1 MVDEL
6 HPHPALPLGE
16 ANRWQLPDR
25 PDAAIPELAQAG
37 GSATDQVVDMNTR
50 SRARRRYIAECATTA
65 GLAVA
70 WLGCL
75 VFEVG
80 GERTAA
86 ALSNFGL
93 IAAAGAAGIACFR
106 TARFSSDRQTRMWK
120 LLGASALSWGC
131 GQTAWTW
138 YENVLGREVPF
149 PSLADVGY
157 LAAPPLAAAAL
168 LSLPFAAQSLAGRV
182 RQVLDG
188 LMIAASLLLAS
199 WVLVL
204 RPVFRAGAD
213 NVVSLAISLAYP
225 IGDVV
230 VGTIVLFVLARA
242 RMGSGAA
249 RIPLGLLGAGLVAWA
264 VADSGFAYL
273 TATES
278 YASGALIDAGW
289 FLGYLLVMLAARKP
303 EADPVD
309 EEEAHTSVD
318 SMGMFLPYIA
328 VVGALAVSTMVQV
341 QQGILDY
348 FASWTRSFIII
359 ALVGRQVLS
368 LLENL
373 SLARHLEQRVVERT
387 AELRAS
393 EQRFQA
399 LVQHSSEV
407 VILVDRDG
415 QVEYVS
421 ESMSRVFGYS
431 EAYLL
436 GRPLSNILDASAGAR
451 LREGLGDLAERPYGV
466 LELELPLRHRD
477 GRQCTVQFTIT
488 NLLDNPSVGGLV
500 LNTRDISE
508 RRQLED
514 QLVHQAFHDSLTSL
528 ANRALFKDRV
538 EHALQRTKRQ
548 TPSVAVL
555 FLDLDGFK
563 EVNDSLG
570 HEAGDRLLIQ
580 VAERLHSCVRPSD
593 TVARFGGDE
602 FAVLIEDA
610 SDEIDVTQVA
620 DRVLEGLRQPFLV
633 SGREL
638 HVRGSMG
645 IARMDSDVEG
655 ADQLLRNA
663 DLAMYRAK
671 AAGRGG
677 YERYDPEMHTE
688 LVARVQ
694 LESDLRRAL
703 EAGELYLH
711 YQPTFDLASGQVVG
725 AEALARW
732 KHPIRG
738 QVPPTEFIPLAEA
751 SGLIRPLGAWVLRE
765 ACRQAAEWQRARPQR
780 DKPLTLNINLSGR
793 QLQFPEVVDD
803 VARAL
808 RESGLPPESLVLEMT
823 ESVLMDDSENVLA
836 ILRRLKELG
845 ARLAIDDFGTG
856 YSSLSYLH
864 RFPVDMLKIDR
875 SFVERLS
882 HATDNAELART
893 IVRLGQSL
901 QLVTVAEGVED
912 STQFLAL
919 RRMGCDVGQGYYFG
933 KPMDA
938 DEIGRLIGDDLPAA
952 DRKPAT
958 TG

>member
-1 MVDEL
+1 MAVV
-6 HPHPALPLGE
+6 ALL
-16 ANRWQLPDR
+16 
-25 PDAAIPELAQAG
+25 
-37 GSATDQVVDMNTR
+37 
-50 SRARRRYIAECATTA
+50 
-65 GLAVA
+65 
-70 WLGCL
+70 WLGSL
-75 VFEVG
+75 VSGLG
-80 GERTAA
+80 GARASQA
-86 ALSNFGL
+86 ISNFGL
-93 IAAAGAAGIACFR
+93 IVAAGAAGITCIR
-106 TARFSSDRQTRMWK
+106 TARFSSPQQSRMWK
-120 LLGASALSWGC
+120 LMGYSALSWGS
-131 GQTAWTW
+131 GQAAWTW
-138 YENVLGREVPF
+138 YETVLGREVPF

-168 LSLPFAAQSLAGRV
+168 ITLPFAARSLAGRV

-204 RPVFRAGAD
+204 RPLFRSGGD
-213 NVVSLAISLAYP
+213 DLLGQVISLAYP

-230 VGTIVLFVLARA
+230 VGTIVLFILARA
-242 RMGSGAA
+242 RMGRGT
-249 RIPLGLLGAGLVAWA
+249 RGTPLPLLGGGLVAIA
-264 VADSGFAYL
+264 VADSGFVYL
-273 TATES
+273 TAVGS
-278 YASGALIDAGW
+278 YSSGALIDAGW
-289 FLGYLLVMLAARKP
+289 FLGYLMVLLAARKP
-303 EADPVD
+303 EAEAVT
-309 EEEAHTSVD
+309 EEAEESSSVD
-318 SMGMFLPYIA
+318 RMGMYLPYIA
-328 VVGALAVSTMVQV
+328 VLGSLAVSTLAQI

-348 FASWTRSFIII
+348 FASWTRSFIIV

-368 LLENL
+368 LLENS
-373 SLARHLEQRVVERT
+373 SLARHLEARVVERT

-407 VILVDRDG
+407 VILVDADAR
-415 QVEYVS
+415 VEYVS
-421 ESMSRVFGYS
+421 ESMTRVFGYS
-431 EAYLL
+431 EAHLL
-436 GRPLSNILDASAGAR
+436 GRRLTQLMDDEAGIR
-451 LREGLGDLAERPYGV
+451 LREGLAEVAERPYGV

-477 GRQCTVQFTIT
+477 GHRCTAQITIT

-538 EHALQRTKRQ
+538 DHALQRTKRQ

-570 HEAGDRLLIQ
+570 HAAGDRLLIQ
-580 VAERLHSCVRPSD
+580 VAERLRSCVRPSD

-610 SDEIDVTQVA
+610 SDDVDVVQVA
-620 DRVLEGLRQPFLV
+620 ERVLEGLRQPFV
-633 SGREL
+633 VNGRDL

-645 IARMDSDVEG
+645 IARMENDVEG
-655 ADQLLRNA
+655 ADHLLRNA

-671 AAGRGG
+671 AAGQGG

-688 LVARVQ
+688 LVQRVQ
-694 LESDLRRAL
+694 LEADLRRAL
-703 EAGELYLH
+703 EAGELFLE
-711 YQPTFDLASGQVVG
+711 YQPTFDLASGQIVG

-732 KHPIRG
+732 QHPTRG
-738 QVPPTEFIPLAEA
+738 LVPPTEFIPLAEA
-751 SGLIRPLGAWVLRE
+751 SGLIQPLGAWVLRE
-765 ACRQAAEWQRARPQR
+765 ACRQAAEWQRSTAHR
-780 DKPLTLNINLSGR
+780 DKPLALSINLSGR
-793 QLQFPEVVDD
+793 QLQVPEVVED
-803 VARAL
+803 VAAAL
-808 RESGLPPESLVLEMT
+808 RESGLQPDSLVLEMT
-823 ESVLMDDSENVLA
+823 ESVLMDDDENVLA
-836 ILRRLKELG
+836 ILQRLKGLG

-882 HATDNAELART
+882 HASDNAELART

-912 STQFLAL
+912 SAQFLAL
-919 RRMGCDVGQGYYFG
+919 RRMGCDVGQGFYFG
-933 KPMDA
+933 KPMA
-938 DEIGRLIGDDLPAA
+938 SEEITRLLGDDMVAPTRERQAVLPGPPVGE
-952 DRKPAT
+952 RSPSR
-958 TG
+958 

>member
-1 MVDEL
+1 MTMRS
-6 HPHPALPLGE
+6 G
-16 ANRWQLPDR
+16 
-25 PDAAIPELAQAG
+25 AQ
-37 GSATDQVVDMNTR
+37 
-50 SRARRRYIAECATTA
+50 RRFRAECAA
-65 GLAVA
+65 MAVVFLL
-70 WLGCL
+70 WLGSL
-75 VFEVG
+75 VWGVG
-80 GERTAA
+80 GDQATQAI
-86 ALSNFGL
+86 SNFGL
-93 IAAAGAAGIACFR
+93 IVAPMAAGLTCLR
-106 TARFSSDRQTRMWK
+106 TARFCSRQQERMWK
-120 LLGASALSWGC
+120 LMGASALCWGL

-138 YENVLGREVPF
+138 YETVLGREVPF

-168 LSLPFAAQSLAGRV
+168 ISLPFAAQSLAGRL

-204 RPVFRAGAD
+204 RPLFHSGTDDLLSQV
-213 NVVSLAISLAYP
+213 ISLAYP

-242 RMGSGAA
+242 RMGRGTRGTAL
-249 RIPLGLLGAGLVAWA
+249 PLLGAGLVAIA
-264 VADSGFAYL
+264 VADSGFVYL
-273 TATES
+273 TAS
-278 YASGALIDAGW
+278 GAYSSGALIDAGW
-289 FLGYLLVMLAARKP
+289 FLGYLLVLLAARKP
-303 EADPVD
+303 EDDQVRQ
-309 EEEAHTSVD
+309 EEETSAGVD
-318 SMGMFLPYIA
+318 RMGMYLPYIA
-328 VVGALAVSTMVQV
+328 VVGSLAVSTVAQV
-341 QQGILDY
+341 QQGILDQ
-348 FASWTRSFIII
+348 FAAWTRSFIIL

-368 LLENL
+368 LLENA
-373 SLARHLEQRVVERT
+373 SLARHLESRVVERT

-407 VILVDRDG
+407 VILVDADG
-415 QVEYVS
+415 RVEYVS
-421 ESMSRVFGYS
+421 ESMTRVFGYS
-431 EAYLL
+431 EAHLL
-436 GRPLSNILDASAGAR
+436 GRRLTQVLDSDAGVR
-451 LREGLGDLAERPYGV
+451 LREGLAEVAERPYGV

-477 GRQCTVQFTIT
+477 GHQCTVQLTVT

-538 EHALQRTKRQ
+538 DHALARTKRQ

-570 HEAGDRLLIQ
+570 HAAGDRLLIQ
-580 VAERLHSCVRPSD
+580 VAERLRSCVRPSD

-610 SDEIDVTQVA
+610 SDDIDVVQVA
-620 DRVLEGLRQPFLV
+620 DRVLEGFRQPFEV
-633 SGREL
+633 NGREL

-645 IARMDSDVEG
+645 IARMESDVDG
-655 ADQLLRNA
+655 ADHLLRNA

-688 LVARVQ
+688 LVQRVQ
-694 LESDLRRAL
+694 LEADLRRAL
-703 EAGELYLH
+703 DAGELFLQ
-711 YQPTFDLASGQVVG
+711 YQPTFDLASGQLVG

-732 KHPIRG
+732 QHPTRG
-738 QVPPTEFIPLAEA
+738 LVPPTEFIPLAEA

-765 ACRQAAEWQRARPQR
+765 ACRQAAEWQRSAGQR
-780 DKPLTLNINLSGR
+780 DKPLALNINLSGR
-793 QLQFPEVVDD
+793 QLQHPEVVDD
-803 VARAL
+803 VATAL
-808 RESGLPPESLVLEMT
+808 QESGLPPDSLVLEMT
-823 ESVLMDDSENVLA
+823 ESVLMDDNENVLD
-836 ILRRLKELG
+836 ILRRIKELG

-912 STQFLAL
+912 SAQFLAL
-919 RRMGCDVGQGYYFG
+919 RRMGCDVGQGFYFG
-933 KPMDA
+933 RPMES
-938 DEIGRLIGDDLPAA
+938 DEISRLLGEDVPAA

>member
-1 MVDEL
+1 M
-6 HPHPALPLGE
+6 
-16 ANRWQLPDR
+16 
-25 PDAAIPELAQAG
+25 
-37 GSATDQVVDMNTR
+37 TTR
-50 SRARRRYIAECATTA
+50 SGAQRRFLAECAA
-65 GLAVA
+65 MAVVALLWLVSLVWGL
-70 WLGCL
+70 
-75 VFEVG
+75 G
-80 GERTAA
+80 GDRATQAI
-86 ALSNFGL
+86 SNFGL
-93 IAAAGAAGIACFR
+93 IVASIAAGLTCLR
-106 TARFSSDRQTRMWK
+106 TARFCSRQQERMWK
-120 LLGASALSWGC
+120 LMGASALCWGL
-131 GQTAWTW
+131 GQSAWTW
-138 YENVLGREVPF
+138 YETVLGREVPF

-168 LSLPFAAQSLAGRV
+168 ISLPFAAQSLVGRL
-182 RQVLDG
+182 RQILDG

-204 RPVFRAGAD
+204 RPLFRSGGD
-213 NVVSLAISLAYP
+213 DLLSQVISLAYP

-242 RMGSGAA
+242 RMGRGT
-249 RIPLGLLGAGLVAWA
+249 RETPLPLLGGGLVAIA
-264 VADSGFAYL
+264 VADSGFVYL
-273 TATES
+273 TASGS
-278 YASGALIDAGW
+278 YSSGALIDAGW
-289 FLGYLLVMLAARKP
+289 FLGYLLVLLAARKP
-303 EADPVD
+303 EADPVRQ
-309 EEEAHTSVD
+309 EEEAAGVD
-318 SMGMFLPYIA
+318 RMGMYLPYLA
-328 VVGALAVSTMVQV
+328 VLGSLAVSTVAQV

-368 LLENL
+368 LLENS
-373 SLARHLEQRVVERT
+373 SLARHLESRVIERT

-399 LVQHSSEV
+399 LVQHSSEA
-407 VILVDRDG
+407 VILVDADG
-415 QVEYVS
+415 KVEYVS
-421 ESMSRVFGYS
+421 ESMTRVFGYS
-431 EAYLL
+431 EAHLL
-436 GRPLSNILDASAGAR
+436 GRRLTQILDSDAGAR
-451 LREGLGDLAERPYGV
+451 LREGLAEVAERPYGV
-466 LELELPLRHRD
+466 LELELPLHHRD
-477 GRQCTVQFTIT
+477 GHQCTVQFTVT

-538 EHALQRTKRQ
+538 DHALARTKRQ

-570 HEAGDRLLIQ
+570 HAAGDRLLIQ
-580 VAERLHSCVRPSD
+580 VGERLAASVRPSD

-602 FAVLIEDA
+602 FAVLVEDA
-610 SDEIDVTQVA
+610 SDDIDVIQVA
-620 DRVLEGLRQPFLV
+620 ERVLEGLRQPFEV
-633 SGREL
+633 NGREL

-645 IARMDSDVEG
+645 IARMESDVDG
-655 ADQLLRNA
+655 ADHLLRNA

-677 YERYDPEMHTE
+677 FERYDPEMHTE
-688 LVARVQ
+688 LVQRVQ
-694 LESDLRRAL
+694 LEADLRRAL
-703 EAGELYLH
+703 EAGELFLL
-711 YQPTFDLASGQVVG
+711 YQPTFDLASGQLVG

-732 KHPIRG
+732 QHPTRG
-738 QVPPTEFIPLAEA
+738 LVPPTEFIPLAEA

-765 ACRQAAEWQRARPQR
+765 ACRQAAEWQRTTAQR
-780 DKPLTLNINLSGR
+780 DKPMALNINLSGR
-793 QLQFPEVVDD
+793 QLQYPEVVDD
-803 VARAL
+803 VAAAL
-808 RESGLPPESLVLEMT
+808 AESGLPPDSLVLEMT
-823 ESVLMDDSENVLA
+823 ESVLMDDSENVLD
-836 ILRRLKELG
+836 ILRRIKELG

-882 HATDNAELART
+882 HASDNAELART

-912 STQFLAL
+912 SAQFLAL
-919 RRMGCDVGQGYYFG
+919 RRMGCDVGQGFYFG
-933 KPMDA
+933 RPMESE
-938 DEIGRLIGDDLPAA
+938 EISHLLGDDVAPPA
-952 DRKPAT
+952 RRPAT

>member
-1 MVDEL
+1 
-6 HPHPALPLGE
+6 
-16 ANRWQLPDR
+16 
-25 PDAAIPELAQAG
+25 
-37 GSATDQVVDMNTR
+37 MNTR
-50 SRARRRYIAECATTA
+50 TESDQRRFVVECATMA
-65 GLAVA
+65 VVALVWLAS
-70 WLGCL
+70 L
-75 VFEVG
+75 VWGVG
-80 GERTAA
+80 GPRATQAI
-86 ALSNFGL
+86 SNFGL
-93 IAAAGAAGIACFR
+93 VAAAMAAGIICIR
-106 TARFSSDRQTRMWK
+106 TARFSNSQQQRMWK
-120 LLGASALSWGC
+120 LLGASALSWGS
-131 GQTAWTW
+131 GQAAWTW
-138 YENVLGREVPF
+138 YETVLGRDVPF

-157 LAAPPLAAAAL
+157 LVAVPLAAAAL
-168 LSLPFAAQSLAGRV
+168 ISLPFAAQTLAGRV

-188 LMIAASLLLAS
+188 LMIAASLLVSS

-204 RPVFRAGAD
+204 RPLFRAGGD
-213 NVVSLAISLAYP
+213 DFLSQAISLAYP

-242 RMGSGAA
+242 RMGSGT
-249 RIPLGLLGAGLVAWA
+249 RGTPLPLLGGGLVAIA
-264 VADSGFAYL
+264 VADSGFVYL
-273 TATES
+273 TAIGS
-278 YASGALIDAGW
+278 YSSGALIDAGW
-289 FLGYLLVMLAARKP
+289 FLGYLLILLAARKP
-303 EADPVD
+303 DASPVD
-309 EEEAHTSVD
+309 EQPHTSVD
-318 SMGMFLPYIA
+318 RVGMFLPYIA
-328 VVGALAVSTMVQV
+328 VVGSLVVSAISQV
-341 QQGILDY
+341 QQGFLDA
-348 FASWTRSFIII
+348 FVHWARSFIIL

-373 SLARHLEQRVVERT
+373 SLARHLEARVVERT

-415 QVEYVS
+415 RVEYVS

-431 EAYLL
+431 EAHLL
-436 GRPLSNILDASAGAR
+436 GRPLGQILDAQAGVR
-451 LREGLGDLAERPYGV
+451 LQEGLVEVAERPYGM

-477 GRQCTVQFTIT
+477 GHLCTAQVHIT

-514 QLVHQAFHDSLTSL
+514 QLVHQAFHDSLTAL

-538 EHALQRTKRQ
+538 DHALLRTKRQ

-570 HEAGDRLLIQ
+570 HATGDRLLIQ
-580 VAERLHSCVRPSD
+580 VAERLQACVRPSD

-610 SDEIDVTQVA
+610 SDDIDVVQVA
-620 DRVLEGLRQPFLV
+620 ERVLDGLRQPFV
-633 SGREL
+633 VNGREL

-645 IARMDSDVEG
+645 IARMESGVEG

-688 LVARVQ
+688 LVQRVQ
-694 LESDLRRAL
+694 LEADLRRAL
-703 EAGELYLH
+703 ESGDLFLH
-711 YQPTFDLASGQVVG
+711 YQPTFDLGSGQIVG

-732 KHPIRG
+732 NHPTRG
-738 QVPPTEFIPLAEA
+738 LVTPTEFIPLAEA
-751 SGLIRPLGAWVLRE
+751 SGLIRPLGAWVLHE
-765 ACRQAAEWQRARPQR
+765 ACRQAAEWQRVGQR
-780 DKPLTLNINLSGR
+780 DKPLTLSINLSGR

-808 RESGLPPESLVLEMT
+808 EDSGLPPDSLVLEMT

-845 ARLAIDDFGTG
+845 TRLAIDDFGTG

-864 RFPVDMLKIDR
+864 RFPVDILKIDR

-933 KPMDA
+933 RPMGS
-938 DEIGRLIGDDLPAA
+938 DEISRMLGDDVPAPT
-952 DRKPAT
+952 RKPAT

>member
-1 MVDEL
+1 
-6 HPHPALPLGE
+6 
-16 ANRWQLPDR
+16 
-25 PDAAIPELAQAG
+25 
-37 GSATDQVVDMNTR
+37 MNTR
-50 SRARRRYIAECATTA
+50 SQAQRRFLAECAATA
-65 GLAVA
+65 GVAVVWLAFLY
-70 WLGCL
+70 W
-75 VFEVG
+75 EIG
-80 GERTAA
+80 GAQMAA
-86 ALSNFGL
+86 AFSNFGL
-93 IAAAGAAGIACFR
+93 IAAAMAAGLACLR
-106 TARFSSDRQTRMWK
+106 TARFSSAQQERMWK

-138 YENVLGREVPF
+138 YETVLGREVPF

-168 LSLPFAAQSLAGRV
+168 ISLPFAAQSLAGRV

-188 LMIAASLLLAS
+188 LMIAASMLLAS

-204 RPVFRAGAD
+204 RPLFRAGGD
-213 NVVSLAISLAYP
+213 DGLSQAISLAYP

-230 VGTIVLFVLARA
+230 VGTIVLFVLAKA
-242 RMGSGAA
+242 RMGKGTRVTSL
-249 RIPLGLLGAGLVAWA
+249 PLLGGGLVALA
-264 VADSGFAYL
+264 VADSGFVYL
-273 TATES
+273 TASES
-278 YASGALIDAGW
+278 YASGGLIDTGW
-289 FLGYLLVMLAARKP
+289 FFGYLLVLLAARKP
-303 EADPVD
+303 DSDPVD
-309 EEEAHTSVD
+309 EEEETGAGVD
-318 SMGMFLPYIA
+318 RMGMFLPYIA
-328 VVGALAVSTMVQV
+328 VVGSLGVSTVAQV
-341 QQGILDY
+341 QQGILDS
-348 FASWTRSFIII
+348 FAAWTRSFIII

-368 LLENL
+368 LLENA
-373 SLARHLEQRVVERT
+373 SLARHLEARVVERT

-407 VILVDRDG
+407 VILVGADG
-415 QVEYVS
+415 KVEYVS
-421 ESMSRVFGYS
+421 ESMTRVFGYS
-431 EAYLL
+431 EAHLL
-436 GRPLSNILDASAGAR
+436 GRPLSQILDPDAGAR
-451 LREGLGDLAERPYGV
+451 LREGLTEVAERPYGV

-477 GRQCTVQFTIT
+477 GHQCTVQFTVT

-508 RRQLED
+508 RRRLED

-538 EHALQRTKRQ
+538 DHALQRTKRQ

-570 HEAGDRLLIQ
+570 HAAGDRLLIQ

-610 SDEIDVTQVA
+610 SDDIDVTQVA
-620 DRVLEGLRQPFLV
+620 ERVLEGLRQPFV
-633 SGREL
+633 VNGREL

-645 IARMDSDVEG
+645 IARMDSDVDG

-671 AAGRGG
+671 AAGQGG
-677 YERYDPEMHTE
+677 FARYDPEMHTE

-694 LESDLRRAL
+694 LEADLRRAL
-703 EAGELYLH
+703 DEGELFLH
-711 YQPTFDLASGQVVG
+711 YQPTFDLGSGQIVG

-732 KHPIRG
+732 RHPTRG
-738 QVPPTEFIPLAEA
+738 LVPPTEFIPLAEA

-765 ACRQAAEWQRARPQR
+765 ACRQAAEWQRTSPAR
-780 DKPLTLNINLSGR
+780 DKPLALNINLSGR
-793 QLQFPEVVDD
+793 QLQFPQVVDD
-803 VARAL
+803 VAQAL
-808 RESGLPPESLVLEMT
+808 EESGLPPDSLVLEMT
-823 ESVLMDDSENVLA
+823 ESVLMDDNENVLD
-836 ILRRLKELG
+836 ILRRIKGLG

-882 HATDNAELART
+882 HASDNAELART

-912 STQFLAL
+912 SAQFLAL

-933 KPMDA
+933 RPMESE
-938 DEIGRLIGDDLPAA
+938 EIGRLLHDDLPAPA
-952 DRKPAT
+952 RKPAT

>member
-1 MVDEL
+1 LIDREL
-6 HPHPALPLGE
+6 RDLSSLKRRVHRPIRHPE
-16 ANRWQLPDR
+16 M
-25 PDAAIPELAQAG
+25 
-37 GSATDQVVDMNTR
+37 TTR
-50 SRARRRYIAECATTA
+50 SAAQRRFLAECAAMTI
-65 GLAVA
+65 VA
-70 WLGCL
+70 LLWL
-75 VFEVG
+75 
-80 GERTAA
+80 A
-86 ALSNFGL
+86 ALAWGLGGPRASQAISNFGL
-93 IAAAGAAGIACFR
+93 IAAAGAAGITCLR
-106 TARFSSDRQTRMWK
+106 SARFSSQQQKRMWK
-120 LLGASALSWGC
+120 LLGASALSWGS
-131 GQTAWTW
+131 GQAAWTW
-138 YENVLGREVPF
+138 YETVLGRDVPF

-168 LSLPFAAQSLAGRV
+168 ISLPFAAPSLVGRA

-199 WVLVL
+199 WVMVL
-204 RPVFRAGAD
+204 RPVFRAGGE
-213 NVVSLAISLAYP
+213 NLVSQAISLAYP

-230 VGTIVLFVLARA
+230 VGTIVLFILARA
-242 RMGSGAA
+242 RMGSGT
-249 RIPLGLLGAGLVAWA
+249 RGTPLALLGGGLVAIA
-264 VADSGFAYL
+264 VADSGFVDL

-278 YASGALIDAGW
+278 YASGGLIDAGW
-289 FLGYLLVMLAARKP
+289 FLGYLLLLLAARKP
-303 EADPVD
+303 EADEVD
-309 EEEAHTSVD
+309 EEEPQTSVD
-318 SMGMFLPYIA
+318 RISMLLPYIA
-328 VVGALAVSTMVQV
+328 VVGSLAVSTVAQI

-348 FASWTRSFIII
+348 FASWTRSFIIL

-373 SLARHLEQRVVERT
+373 SLARHLEARVVERT

-407 VILVDRDG
+407 VILVDADG
-415 QVEYVS
+415 KVEYVS
-421 ESMSRVFGYS
+421 ESMTRVFGYS
-431 EAYLL
+431 EAHLL
-436 GRPLSNILDASAGAR
+436 GRPLPRILNDDAGIR
-451 LREGLGDLAERPYGV
+451 LRQGLAEVAERAYGV

-477 GRQCTVQFTIT
+477 GHQCTVQFTIT

-538 EHALQRTKRQ
+538 DHALQRTKRQ

-570 HEAGDRLLIQ
+570 HAAGDRLLIQ

-610 SDEIDVTQVA
+610 SDDLDVVQVA
-620 DRVLEGLRQPFLV
+620 ERVLEGLRQPFV
-633 SGREL
+633 VNGREL

-645 IARMDSDVEG
+645 IARMDSDVDG

-671 AAGRGG
+671 AAGNGG

-688 LVARVQ
+688 LVQRVQ
-694 LESDLRRAL
+694 LEADLRRAL
-703 EAGELYLH
+703 EAGELFLQ
-711 YQPTFDLASGQVVG
+711 YQPTFDLASGQIVG

-732 KHPIRG
+732 QHPTRG
-738 QVPPTEFIPLAEA
+738 LVPPTEFIPLAEA

-765 ACRQAAEWQRARPQR
+765 ACRQAAEWQRTAPRR
-780 DKPLTLNINLSGR
+780 DKPLALSINLSGR
-793 QLQFPEVVDD
+793 QLQFPEVVED
-803 VARAL
+803 VALAL
-808 RESGLPPESLVLEMT
+808 SESGLPPDSLVLEMT
-823 ESVLMDDSENVLA
+823 ESVLMDDNENVLD
-836 ILRRLKELG
+836 ILGRIKQLG

-882 HATDNAELART
+882 HASDNAELART

-912 STQFLAL
+912 SAQFLAL
-919 RRMGCDVGQGYYFG
+919 RRMGCDIGQGYYFG
-933 KPMDA
+933 RPMESA
-938 DEIGRLIGDDLPAA
+938 EIGRLLLGEELSPLAKKPAA
-952 DRKPAT
+952 